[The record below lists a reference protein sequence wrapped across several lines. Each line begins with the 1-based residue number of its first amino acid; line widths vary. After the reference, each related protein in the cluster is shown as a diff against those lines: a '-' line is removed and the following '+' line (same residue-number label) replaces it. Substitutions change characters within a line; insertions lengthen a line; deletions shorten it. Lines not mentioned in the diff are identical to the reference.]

1 MLYVVVKDARYYT
14 GSPLEHGKADDFLVW
29 TPFKKSAKRYVNR
42 AWAEKAA
49 AKLQGQVE
57 EVDK

>member
-1 MLYVVVKDARYYT
+1 MPYVVVKEARYYT
-14 GSPLEHGKADDFLVW
+14 GNLPNHGKADEILVW
-29 TPFKKSAKRYVNR
+29 TPFKKSAKRYVKR

-49 AKLQGQVE
+49 AKLEGHVQ